1 MMRTRS
7 LQTILLAGIG
17 ALIFIY
23 CIWWT
28 QMIGNAQERTGTDF
42 MAFYAAGRVAQ
53 LHGYPDMYNIEF
65 QQKVQQTVVGFEL
78 GEGQVL
84 LYNHLPYLV
93 PLLKLIVNAD
103 YQGSFIRWEVL
114 LALIYL
120 LTILFLINSLFAD
133 KDLQTRLMLAGGCL
147 TFFPLFISIW
157 QGQDTAFLFLGLAL
171 WCVGMLKKQDL
182 TAALGL
188 TLVTTRPHLCIALA
202 VPLVFRHWRI
212 AWRFACLAGALAIF
226 SILILTPNGVLGF
239 LNLLRI
245 SAEGTWFG
253 MKPEAMYN
261 LLGLI
266 IRSLPPLDAN
276 TINILSWVVFGIGLV
291 IIAVL
296 WARAKNIDE
305 RLLGLTIILVIVT
318 APHLHLHDLTILLI
332 PLLLITK
339 SELIKT
345 LHPAL
350 LLIGT
355 SFILLTGMLIDSLYY
370 VLPYGVLI
378 YLAWALT
385 RNKGS
390 LQPEP
395 LQLKE

>member
-1 MMRTRS
+1 MQTRS
-7 LQTILLAGIG
+7 LRIILIVSIG
-17 ALIFIY
+17 ALITIY
-23 CIWWT
+23 GIWWT
-28 QMIGNAQERTGTDF
+28 QMIGNAQARTGTDF

-53 LHGYPDMYNIEF
+53 LHGYPDMYNIRF
-65 QQKVQQTVVGFEL
+65 QQNVQQTVVGFEL

-93 PLLKLIVNAD
+93 PVLRLIVNAD

-114 LALIYL
+114 LALIYI
-120 LTILFLINSLFAD
+120 LTTLFLINSLFAD
-133 KDLQTRLMLAGGCL
+133 KDLQTRLLLAGGCL

-182 TAALGL
+182 TAAVGL

-202 VPLVFRHWRI
+202 LPLVFRHWRI
-212 AWRFACLAGALAIF
+212 AWRFAGLAGVLAIF
-226 SILILTPNGVLGF
+226 SILILTPNGVIGF

-253 MKPEAMYN
+253 MKPEAMHN

-266 IRSLPPLDAN
+266 IRSFPSLDAS
-276 TINILSWVVFGIGLV
+276 TINILSWIIFGIGLTV
-291 IIAVL
+291 IATL
-296 WARAKNIDE
+296 WARAKYIDE
-305 RLLGLTIILVIVT
+305 RLLGLTVILLIVT
-318 APHLHLHDLTILLI
+318 APHLHLHDLTILII
-332 PLLLITK
+332 PILLVIR
-339 SELIKT
+339 SERLKVS
-345 LHPAL
+345 HPAL

-355 SFILLTGMLIDSLYY
+355 SFIFLTGMLIDSLYY

-378 YLAWALT
+378 YLTWALT

-390 LQPEP
+390 LPSEP
-395 LQLKE
+395 LTLKE